1 MLSKRRELKEFYET
15 LEVLGE
21 AEVRKL
27 ITQGAFSADECSA
40 AEKWLV
46 LTIQE
51 RQELRAEKTLEL
63 AKRENSRATM
73 ANVIACIAVAIAVVA
88 IIVSIKV
95 IN

>member
-27 ITQGAFSADECSA
+27 ITQGTFSADECSA

-51 RQELRAEKTLEL
+51 RQELRAEKTLDL
-63 AKRENSRATM
+63 ANGANIRATM
-73 ANVIACIAVAIAVVA
+73 VNVIACIAVAIAVVA
-88 IIVSIKV
+88 IIVNIKV

>member
-1 MLSKRRELKEFYET
+1 MLSKRTELKDFYET

-27 ITQGAFSADECSA
+27 ITQGTFSADECSA
-40 AEKWLV
+40 AEKWLA
-46 LTIQE
+46 LNIQE

-63 AKRENSRATM
+63 AKGANNRATM

-88 IIVSIKV
+88 IIISIKV

>member
-1 MLSKRRELKEFYET
+1 MLSKRTELKEFYET

-27 ITQGAFSADECSA
+27 ITQGAFSADKCSA

-51 RQELRAEKTLEL
+51 RQGLQAEKTLGL
-63 AKRENSRATM
+63 AKGANSRATM
-73 ANVIACIAVAIAVVA
+73 VNVIACIAVAIAVVA

>member
-1 MLSKRRELKEFYET
+1 MLSKRTELKEFYET

-27 ITQGAFSADECSA
+27 ITQGTFSADECSA

-51 RQELRAEKTLEL
+51 RQELRAGKTLEL
-63 AKRENSRATM
+63 AKGANSRATM
-73 ANVIACIAVAIAVVA
+73 VNVIAYIAVAIAVVA

>member
-1 MLSKRRELKEFYET
+1 MLSKRTELKEFYET

-27 ITQGAFSADECSA
+27 ITQGTFSADECST

-51 RQELRAEKTLEL
+51 RQELRA
-63 AKRENSRATM
+63 
-73 ANVIACIAVAIAVVA
+73 
-88 IIVSIKV
+88 
-95 IN
+95 